1 MATRP
6 YAGDLAGYCMCG
18 NERES
23 NEITGQS
30 RGHTDPV
37 AVHPR
42 YRGLGGARALMSHG
56 MALMSEAG
64 MAEAVMNTS
73 SENARML
80 QVATSLGHIVEPT
93 RARYSKDLA

>member
-1 MATRP
+1 
-6 YAGDLAGYCMCG
+6 
-18 NERES
+18 
-23 NEITGQS
+23 
-30 RGHTDPV
+30 
-37 AVHPR
+37 
-42 YRGLGGARALMSHG
+42 MSHG